1 MKTAISYILM
11 LLIVLGLLIALS
23 VFLYL
28 STPPSS
34 IKIYKIVDIQPGAT
48 ATKVVELLKQKGIIK
63 GTRWFSMLVRYCQAT
78 KKIKPGEYYLNT
90 AMLPLD
96 VLDKLVKGK
105 VIEYSITIPEGY
117 DMYQIA
123 DLLDSAKLA
132 DKESFLKKCF
142 DPSYISFLG
151 VAGDSLEGYLFP
163 DTYSMPRRADEYY
176 ILKTMVTRFN
186 KVYTGKYYE
195 KAKELGF
202 TTKKV
207 ITLASL
213 IEKETGDP
221 SERPLVSAVFQNR
234 LKKGIKLQSDPTAV
248 YGIANF
254 EGKITRRHLK
264 RKSPYNTYLHYK
276 LPPGPIANPGE
287 ASIKAVLYP
296 AKVNYLYFVSK
307 NDGTHCFSTNLR
319 EHNLAVWKY
328 QSGKDN
334 MEGSE

>member
-34 IKIYKIVDIQPGAT
+34 IKIYKIVYIQPGAT
-48 ATKVVELLKQKGIIK
+48 STKVVELLKQGGIIK
-63 GTRWFSMLVRYCQAT
+63 ETRWFSLLVRYCQAT

-96 VLDKLVKGK
+96 VLDTLVKGK

-117 DMYQIA
+117 DIYQIA
-123 DLLDSAKLA
+123 DLLDNAKLA
-132 DKESFLKKCF
+132 DRESFLEKCF
-142 DPSYISFLG
+142 DFPSISFLG
-151 VAGDSLEGYLFP
+151 IEGDSLEGYLFP
-163 DTYSMPRRADEYY
+163 DTYRIPSRIDEYY
-176 ILKTMVTRFN
+176 ILKTMVARFN
-186 KVYTGKYYE
+186 KVYTSKYAE

-202 TTKKV
+202 TMKKV
-207 ITLASL
+207 VTLASL
-213 IEKETGDP
+213 IEKETGEP
-221 SERPLVSAVFQNR
+221 WERPLISAVFQNR
-234 LKKGIKLQSDPTAV
+234 LKKGIKLQSDPTAI
-248 YGIANF
+248 YGIADF
-254 EGKITRRHLK
+254 EGKITRRHLN

-287 ASIKAVLYP
+287 DSIKAVLYP

-307 NDGTHCFSTNLR
+307 NDGTHYFSTNLR

-328 QSGKDN
+328 QSRKDK
-334 MEGSE
+334 MGGE